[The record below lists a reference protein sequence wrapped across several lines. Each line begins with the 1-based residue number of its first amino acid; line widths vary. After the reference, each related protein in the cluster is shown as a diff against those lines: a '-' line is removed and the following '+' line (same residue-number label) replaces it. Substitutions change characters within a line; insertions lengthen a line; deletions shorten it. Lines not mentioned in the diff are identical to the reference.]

1 MARIEWNK
9 EQLQNIMSNLS
20 KEQIKLNDLNQK
32 NGASI
37 WLTAQTQKNERYV
50 LANQLFWYLIPVRH
64 RWQLSRVSEVCEC
77 GANFSL
83 HHALSC
89 KKEIYFHQ
97 TQKHSRSNCQSFEGS
112 MSRCSIGSKT
122 PIFNWIKVRR
132 KQL

>member
-1 MARIEWNK
+1 MARIERNK

-20 KEQIKLNDLNQK
+20 KEQIELNDLNQK

-37 WLTAQTQKNERYV
+37 WLTTQTHKNERYV

-89 KKEIYFHQ
+89 KKERYISIRHKNIREV
-97 TQKHSRSNCQSFEGS
+97 TVNLLKEVCQDVQSDPKLQSLTE
-112 MSRCSIGSKT
+112 
-122 PIFNWIKVRR
+122 
-132 KQL
+132 